1 MPAGA
6 GPGGRSGPRSR
17 PRPAI
22 LWPWSSARR
31 RGCRPGSATLRAA
44 RCRGRYSGPSARR
57 PRPIRGGT
65 RTAAGRPSRM
75 PRAVC
80 RRPAPP
86 RAARGRSRP
95 ARSGRGNRRGGRS
108 SGAQWGTPG
117 MDRRPVLAVL
127 ALGVLLRPAPAA
139 AQAWNSDAALA
150 LARRAVLRR
159 GGAVADSS
167 LHDYKAQA
175 HGFLFFL
182 GAFGQG
188 LADPPRLVKA
198 DQLELEVYW
207 RAPAS
212 SKQRVIGWRDQAQ
225 LPTDINYHR
234 DHLGIIQ
241 NNFGAAMRLGEG
253 DEVRDVP
260 HPLSAAGPDIYDFA
274 LGDTTTIMLP
284 EREVRVVTLRVRPK
298 DFGLPRIVGTLYLD
312 AETADLVRMAF
323 NFTPRSYLDAELEDV
338 SIVLD
343 NALWERRYWL
353 PYRQEIEIRR
363 RATWLDVPVRGII
376 RARWEIDGYVLNLGL
391 ANSWFA
397 GDEITFLPKAERD
410 SFPWKE
416 PLGAALQDIAEP
428 VRQNDLERVRAEVE
442 QIAGRRV
449 LTGLKGRRL
458 GVRGVSDL
466 LHANRV
472 EGLAAGA
479 GVVVRGGGERR
490 ELRGRASYGFADQRA
505 KGALSAV
512 GRRGR
517 SALEVIAYREVR
529 DVGDAPVIAP
539 LFNSIASQEFGRD
552 YGDYYLAEG
561 ARLTY
566 RHGVGVRGEW
576 RASAGREYI
585 GSLAVVAAPANGSFR
600 WNPPL
605 GDRGV
610 DVGQLAFERRSEGF
624 AVRRDLHVETVIEGG
639 RVDGGATYLRFSGAG
654 HVLLPTGAT
663 RLLVRAQGGVASGDL
678 PAHRAFVLG
687 GRGTLLGDP
696 FRAWG
701 GRNVALVHLEWRVPV
716 PFLSLG
722 VGTYAR
728 TPRVLTVAPYV
739 ACGWSAHPVAGTPWV
754 AASGTR
760 TTLGIGFEWLGVFR
774 WDAGYGTAT
783 HAVVVTFDVTRDFWG

>member
-6 GPGGRSGPRSR
+6 GPGGRSGPRSG
-17 PRPAI
+17 PRPASP
-22 LWPWSSARR
+22 WPWSSARR

-127 ALGVLLRPAPAA
+127 ALGVLLRPAPVA

-207 RAPAS
+207 KAPAS
-212 SKQRVIGWRDQAQ
+212 SKQRVIGWRDQTQ

-260 HPLSAAGPDIYDFA
+260 HPLSPAGPTIYDFA

-428 VRQNDLERVRAEVE
+428 VRQNDLARVRAEVE
-442 QIAGRRV
+442 QIAGRRI

-490 ELRGRASYGFADQRA
+490 EPRGRVSYGFGDQRA

-512 GRRGR
+512 DRRGR
-517 SALEVIAYREVR
+517 SALDISVYREVR
-529 DVGDAPVIAP
+529 DVG
-539 LFNSIASQEFGRD
+539 
-552 YGDYYLAEG
+552 
-561 ARLTY
+561 
-566 RHGVGVRGEW
+566 
-576 RASAGREYI
+576 
-585 GSLAVVAAPANGSFR
+585 
-600 WNPPL
+600 
-605 GDRGV
+605 
-610 DVGQLAFERRSEGF
+610 
-624 AVRRDLHVETVIEGG
+624 
-639 RVDGGATYLRFSGAG
+639 ATYLRLSGAG
-654 HVLLPTGAT
+654 HVLFPLGAT
-663 RLLVRAQGGVASGDL
+663 RLLARAQGGIATADL

-687 GRGTLLGDP
+687 GRGTLLGDE
-696 FRAWG
+696 FRRWG
-701 GRNVALVHLEWRVPV
+701 GGRVGLLHLEWRVPV
-716 PFLSLG
+716 PFVSLG
-722 VGTYAR
+722 VGPYAR
-728 TPRVLTVAPYV
+728 TPRTLTVAPYV
-739 ACGWSAHPVAGTPWV
+739 AFGWAAAPVAGTPWM
-754 AASGTR
+754 ATPGTR
-760 TTLGIGFEWLGVFR
+760 ITIGLAFEWLGVFR
-774 WDAGYGTAT
+774 WEAGYGTAT
-783 HAVVVTFDVTRDFWG
+783 HRLGLAFDV

>member
-1 MPAGA
+1 MRAGA

-17 PRPAI
+17 PRPASP
-22 LWPWSSARR
+22 WPWSSARR

-75 PRAVC
+75 PRAGC
-80 RRPAPP
+80 RRPAAHRAWRGGP
-86 RAARGRSRP
+86 RPG
-95 ARSGRGNRRGGRS
+95 RSGRGKRRGGRA

-207 RAPAS
+207 KAPAS
-212 SKQRVIGWRDQAQ
+212 SKQRVIGWRDQTQ

-260 HPLSAAGPDIYDFA
+260 HPLSPAGPAIYDFA

-428 VRQNDLERVRAEVE
+428 VRQNDLERVRA
-442 QIAGRRV
+442 
-449 LTGLKGRRL
+449 
-458 GVRGVSDL
+458 D
-466 LHANRV
+466 
-472 EGLAAGA
+472 
-479 GVVVRGGGERR
+479 GGH
-490 ELRGRASYGFADQRA
+490 
-505 KGALSAV
+505 
-512 GRRGR
+512 
-517 SALEVIAYREVR
+517 I
-529 DVGDAPVIAP
+529 
-539 LFNSIASQEFGRD
+539 
-552 YGDYYLAEG
+552 
-561 ARLTY
+561 TY
-566 RHGVGVRGEW
+566 RHGVGVRSEW
-576 RASAGREYI
+576 RATAGRESI

-600 WNPPL
+600 PNPSL
-605 GDRGV
+605 GGAGV
-610 DVGQLAFERRSEGF
+610 DLVQLALERKSEGF
-624 AVRRDLHVETVIEGG
+624 AVRRDLHVETMLEGG
-639 RVDGGATYLRFSGAG
+639 RKDGGASYLRLSGAG
-654 HVLLPTGAT
+654 HVLFPAGST
-663 RLLVRAQGGVASGDL
+663 RLLLRGQGGVASADL

-687 GRGTLLGDP
+687 GRGTLLGDDY
-696 FRAWG
+696 RRWG
-701 GRNVALVHLEWRVPV
+701 GRRMALLHLEWRVPV
-716 PFLSLG
+716 PFVSLG
-722 VGTYAR
+722 VGPYAR
-728 TPRVLTVAPYV
+728 TPRTPTVAPYV
-739 ACGWSAHPVAGTPWV
+739 ALGWAAAPVTGTPWV
-754 AASGTR
+754 ATPGTR
-760 TTLGIGFEWLGVFR
+760 ITLGLAFEWLGVFR
-774 WDAGYGTAT
+774 WEAGYGTST
-783 HAVVVTFDVTRDFWG
+783 HRLGLAFDVTRDFWGIL

>member
-1 MPAGA
+1 MRAGA
-6 GPGGRSGPRSR
+6 VPGGRLGPRSR
-17 PRPAI
+17 PLPANP
-22 LWPWSSARR
+22 WPWSNARP
-31 RGCRPGSATLRAA
+31 RGCRRGSATLRAA
-44 RCRGRYSGPSARR
+44 RCRGTYSGPSARR

-65 RTAAGRPSRM
+65 RTAAGQPSRM
-75 PRAVC
+75 PRAAC

-86 RAARGRSRP
+86 RAARGPSRP
-95 ARSGRGNRRGGRS
+95 ARRGRGNRRAGRS
-108 SGAQWGTPG
+108 SGAKRGTPS
-117 MDRRPVLAVL
+117 MDRRPVLAAVL
-127 ALGVLLRPAPAA
+127 ALGVLLRPAPAV

-207 RAPAS
+207 KAPAS
-212 SKQRVIGWRDQAQ
+212 SKQRVIGWRDQTQ

-260 HPLSAAGPDIYDFA
+260 HPLSPAGPDIYDFA

-391 ANSWFA
+391 ASSWFA
-397 GDEITFLPKAERD
+397 GDEIMFLPKAERD
-410 SFPWKE
+410 SFPWHE

-442 QIAGRRV
+442 QIAGRRI

-479 GVVVRGGGERR
+479 GLVVRGGGERR
-490 ELRGRASYGFADQRA
+490 ELRARASYGFADHRA

-512 GRRGR
+512 DRRGR
-517 SALEVIAYREVR
+517 SALEVSVYREVR
-529 DVGDAPVIAP
+529 DVGDAAVIAP
-539 LFNSIASQEFGRD
+539 LLNSFASQEFGHD
-552 YGDYYLAEG
+552 YGDYYLADG
-561 ARLTY
+561 GRITY
-566 RHGVGVRGEW
+566 RHGIGVRSEW
-576 RASAGREYI
+576 RATAGRESI
-585 GSLAVVAAPANGSFR
+585 GSLAVTAVPANGSFR
-600 WNPPL
+600 PNPSL
-605 GDRGV
+605 GALGSTWCSSGSSAGARASRCGAICTSRRCSRVAGRTAAPPICDSPARVTSCSPRAQRGCCC
-610 DVGQLAFERRSEGF
+610 GRKAAWRAPGSRPTARSCS
-624 AVRRDLHVETVIEGG
+624 V
-639 RVDGGATYLRFSGAG
+639 GAG
-654 HVLLPTGAT
+654 HCWATTSAAGADGAWPCCISSGAFPS
-663 RLLVRAQGGVASGDL
+663 RSCPSASGRT
-678 PAHRAFVLG
+678 RARLG
-687 GRGTLLGDP
+687 P
-696 FRAWG
+696 SPS
-701 GRNVALVHLEWRVPV
+701 HLTWR
-716 PFLSLG
+716 
-722 VGTYAR
+722 
-728 TPRVLTVAPYV
+728 
-739 ACGWSAHPVAGTPWV
+739 SAGPPL
-754 AASGTR
+754 R
-760 TTLGIGFEWLGVFR
+760 
-774 WDAGYGTAT
+774 
-783 HAVVVTFDVTRDFWG
+783 